1 LRKLSLVLI
10 LGLFAKINA
19 QPLQDLNS
27 AQNNTIST
35 NLNSLN
41 LKNEFDFYAKT
52 VSKKDD
58 NISSN
63 EPVLLFSKDY
73 LIKANKANYNEKSKD
88 LELSG
93 DVSILRED
101 KESLKAC
108 YARLNLNTNEAS
120 FKNFFFA
127 NTDMEVWFQSE
138 QSDLNDNVFIGKNSV
153 VSSCDV
159 ENPDWQIKFSQ
170 GELDRAKKFLHLY
183 NARLYV
189 KEVPVMYLPYF
200 GFSVDTSRQ
209 SGLLL
214 PKLEF
219 NRTDKFYYEQ
229 PIYWVISNNAD
240 LEFSPQ
246 LRVQRGFGAYSSL
259 RFVDSLSS
267 SGELNL
273 GAFRE
278 RNSFFQKEDLK
289 NKTHKG
295 VELKYSREDL
305 TKSLAGLD
313 EGFSEGLFI
322 DAIYL
327 NDIDYL
333 NLGRRNFKDVTS
345 LVTSKLNYFLA
356 DENNYYAA
364 YAKYYIDTSKLS
376 NADTLQEYPSFQY
389 HHFLSSIFNNHLQYS
404 FDVNFHRYHRTQG
417 MYANTMDFNL
427 PLSYHTKFFNDY
439 LNFNFT
445 EILNGSLIN
454 YTKNPSK
461 DKEHIFRNYHN
472 FSLYTDLSKA
482 YSGFLHSINLGFN
495 YFLVGAK
502 SGQITQDFLSIED
515 PYENASM
522 KFVQYFYDKNGKKRL
537 KHQFSSDYNV
547 DLSKL
552 QGFSNKL
559 EYFFNENLSLSND
572 VIYSYTQ
579 KRFTKV
585 VSSMTMSLERFNA
598 SLTHAYLN
606 DKELLERKYSFIS
619 SQFDYTLNANYKLFS
634 GAYFDTQQ
642 AHLNAW
648 EAGFSY
654 QRQCWNYSL
663 MYKERIDP
671 QLSSRG
677 IKAKNKSGVYLAFNF
692 YPLGGVGY
700 DFSLTENESA
710 VSEF

>member
-1 LRKLSLVLI
+1 MLALTLCAGANEAFKEFNAEPKNSS
-10 LGLFAKINA
+10 ASSQNA
-19 QPLQDLNS
+19 Q
-27 AQNNTIST
+27 
-35 NLNSLN
+35 N
-41 LKNEFDFYAKT
+41 LKKPNLTPSNKFDFYGT
-52 VSKKDD
+52 QIQKKADV
-58 NISSN
+58 ISSK

-73 LIKANKANYNEKSKD
+73 VIKANEASYNETSKD
-88 LELSG
+88 LELKG
-93 DVSILRED
+93 DINILRGD

-108 YARLNLNTNEAS
+108 YARLNLGTNEAQ
-120 FKNFFFA
+120 FKEFFFA
-127 NTDMEVWFQSE
+127 NTDMEVWFKSL
-138 QSDLNDNVFIGKNSV
+138 QSDLNDKVFIGKDSI

-159 ENPDWQIKFSQ
+159 ADPDWQIKFSE
-170 GELDRAKKFLHLY
+170 GELDREKKFLHLY

-214 PKLEF
+214 PKIEF

-229 PIYWVISNNAD
+229 PIYWVISNNMD

-246 LRVQRGFGAYSSL
+246 IRAQRGFGAYSSL
-259 RFVDSLSS
+259 RFVDSLYSN
-267 SGELNL
+267 GELNL

-278 RNSFFQKEDLK
+278 KNSYFRKEDLK

-295 VELKYSREDL
+295 VELRYSREDL
-305 TKSLAGLD
+305 IKSLAGLD

-322 DAIYL
+322 DGTYL

-333 NLGRRNFKDVTS
+333 NLGRRTSKDITS

-364 YAKYYIDTSKLS
+364 YAKYYIDTSKVS
-376 NADTLQEYPSFQY
+376 NKDTLQEYPSFQY
-389 HHFLSSIFNNHLQYS
+389 HRFLSSIFDNHLQYS
-404 FDVNFHRYHRTQG
+404 FDANFHRYYRQQG
-417 MYANTMDFNL
+417 MYANTFDFNL

-445 EILNGSLIN
+445 ETLSGSLIN
-454 YTKNPSK
+454 YTKNPDK
-461 DKEHIFRNYHN
+461 DKEHLFRNYHN
-472 FSLYTDLSKA
+472 FSFYTDLSKA
-482 YSGFLHSINLGFN
+482 YSSFLHSINLGLD

-502 SGQITQDFLSIED
+502 SGQITQDFLNLDE
-515 PYENASM
+515 PYENASV
-522 KFVQYFYDKNGKKRL
+522 KFVQYFYDTNAQKRL

-559 EYFFNENLSLSND
+559 EYFFSEDMSLSND
-572 VIYSYTQ
+572 AIYSYTQ

-585 VSSMTMSLERFNA
+585 VSSLDLHLNRLNA
-598 SLTHAYLN
+598 TLTHAYLN
-606 DKELLERKYSFIS
+606 DKSLLERKYSFIS
-619 SQFDYTLNANYKLFS
+619 SQLDYTLNAHYKLFS
-634 GAYFDTQQ
+634 GAYFDTQE

-648 EAGFSY
+648 ELGFSY

-692 YPLGGVGY
+692 YPLGGIGY
-700 DFSLTENESA
+700 DFSLTERENS